1 MYPACTTRVLFGAT
15 ELRFWQPRLQRSQRK
30 KRQGTQPQLFTL
42 IGNKYTNNE
51 SICRHYGG
59 SWATW
64 KRCLET
70 NKEKKT
76 CFFFF
81 KANLLIPK
89 GEFSEESDIFRGRC
103 TCLNE
108 HIYHLFTN
116 KKDILLKFCGI
127 SHAGR

>member
-1 MYPACTTRVLFGAT
+1 MKAFAGTTEAAGQLGKDAWKQT
-15 ELRFWQPRLQRSQRK
+15 K
-30 KRQGTQPQLFTL
+30 K
-42 IGNKYTNNE
+42 
-51 SICRHYGG
+51 
-59 SWATW
+59 
-64 KRCLET
+64 
-70 NKEKKT
+70 KKL
-76 CFFFF
+76 FFF